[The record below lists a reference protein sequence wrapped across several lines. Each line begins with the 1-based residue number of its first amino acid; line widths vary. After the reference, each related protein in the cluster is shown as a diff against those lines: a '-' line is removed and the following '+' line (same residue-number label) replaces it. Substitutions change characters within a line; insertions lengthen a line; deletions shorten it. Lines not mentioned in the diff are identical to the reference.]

1 MEIALLNA
9 INGNVYLYCGVYNL
23 EIQITMAQEALTD
36 KRMICFFLYVIFGK
50 RAELE
55 TSDNVHWILSISN
68 KFLF

>member
-9 INGNVYLYCGVYNL
+9 INESVNLYCGVYNL

-36 KRMICFFLYVIFGK
+36 KRMICFLCVIFGK

>member
-9 INGNVYLYCGVYNL
+9 INGNANLYCGVYNL

-36 KRMICFFLYVIFGK
+36 ERMICFLCVIFGK